1 MDTTAAPGRPRRA
14 GRAPGGSAAVATI
27 PALLA
32 LLSCGGASGGVAG
45 PDPDPGPGADDPEP
59 TGALAVITSTVA
71 GGLDEDGF
79 VVTVDGSGDR
89 TVAPDDTTVVTGLT
103 PGDRTVAL
111 TGLDGDCSLVTEGT
125 RDVTAAAGDTV
136 SVVFEA
142 VCRLRDRIVFG
153 SNRGGTSDIWVVD
166 ADGGSPPERI
176 LETPGRS
183 EDPAVSPDGTRIV
196 FVRAASGE
204 DNDDLW
210 IMEADGSHPAP
221 LTETGGAEG
230 SPAWSPDG
238 TRIAFQY
245 TGVSPGPTGA
255 DTDVV
260 VAGSDG
266 SGRGAVAPGSDFD
279 GEPAWSPDGTR
290 LAFAS
295 TRDGNPD
302 IWIVEV
308 EGDAEPVKLTG
319 DEAAHLHPTWSTD
332 GARVAYRAGGGST
345 PEIHVACVDGA
356 VPPENL
362 TEHESFDGE
371 PAWSPGGG
379 LIAFTSKRDGG
390 VDLHVMG
397 ADGSDPTRLTDG
409 AGNDRDAAW
418 SPRSATGP
426 GPRPGPGG
434 ECQVAAP

>member
-1 MDTTAAPGRPRRA
+1 MGTISRPEGRRRTRRA
-14 GRAPGGSAAVATI
+14 SRVTVALTM
-27 PALLA
+27 LLA
-32 LLSCGGASGGVAG
+32 LSTLLSCGGTGGVVG
-45 PDPDPGPGADDPEP
+45 PDTPGPDADDPEP
-59 TGALAVITSTVA
+59 AGALAVVTSTVA

-79 VVTVDGSGDR
+79 VVTVDGSDER
-89 TVAPDDTTVVTGLT
+89 TVAADDTTVVTGLT
-103 PGDRTVAL
+103 PGDHTVAL
-111 TGLDGDCSLVTEGT
+111 TGVEGDCSLETEEALGAT
-125 RDVTAAAGDTV
+125 IAAGDTV

-166 ADGGSPPERI
+166 ADGASPPERI

-210 IMEADGSHPAP
+210 IMEADGSHPVA

-245 TGVSPGPTGA
+245 TGLSPGPTGA

-260 VAGSDG
+260 VAGTDG
-266 SGRGAVAPGSDFD
+266 ADRDPVAASTDFD
-279 GEPAWSPDGTR
+279 GDPAWSPDGTR

-295 TRDGNPD
+295 TRQGNAD
-302 IWIVEV
+302 IWVAEV
-308 EGDAEPVKLTG
+308 DGDAEPVKLTG
-319 DEAAHLHPTWSTD
+319 DDAVHRQPTWSPD
-332 GARVAYRAGGGST
+332 GTRVAYRSGQGST
-345 PEIHVACVDGA
+345 PEIHVACVNGA
-356 VPPENL
+356 IPPENL
-362 TEHESFDGE
+362 TENASFDGE
-371 PAWSPGGG
+371 PAWSPGGE

-397 ADGSDPTRLTDG
+397 ADGSDPVRLTDA

-418 SPRSATGP
+418 SPRGASGP